1 MKQLKGWVI
10 DLKIL
15 KRINLTSTEIPTY
28 FFLFIL
34 SVLFFL
40 FITFIIKLNI
50 TQIIFLIFA
59 FVIIFLIVNIFFIR
73 KRNNEIQLIINIM
86 RGIRKNQFNTSA
98 EIKLPGNLNELEVE
112 IHKMYRKIEN
122 DIDRLKKLEKV
133 RTEFLGNVSHEL
145 RTPIFAIQGYIET
158 LLNGAIDDKK
168 VNRTFLEKA
177 NQHVNNLNNLLND
190 LIDISMIESK
200 QMKMSLRYF
209 KLTPFI
215 ENIISEFKESAEKKN
230 LELNLLEINPELE
243 VFGDKERLKQVMIN
257 LITNAIKY
265 TEKGKVEVGAEEF
278 DKNVRVF
285 VKDTGIGIPE
295 KDLNRIFER
304 FYRVDKNRS
313 REMGGTGLG
322 LAIVKHIVE
331 AHNSKIEVK
340 SQLGIGS
347 EFYFFLKK
355 LKRRI

>member
-1 MKQLKGWVI
+1 MKNIRYEISYIKNYI
-10 DLKIL
+10 FPFI
-15 KRINLTSTEIPTY
+15 ISNLL
-28 FFLFIL
+28 FLFIAY
-34 SVLFFL
+34 F
-40 FITFIIKLNI
+40 TDLNI
-50 TQIIFLIFA
+50 TQILL
-59 FVIIFLIVNIFFIR
+59 IIFLIVITFILMIYFSFR
-73 KRNNEIQLIINIM
+73 KREQDFRIIINTIKS
-86 RGIRKNQFNTSA
+86 IRKNQFNSPD
-98 EIKLPGNLNELEVE
+98 EIRLPEDLFQIEKE

-122 DIDRLKKLEKV
+122 DISHLKKLEKI

-200 QMKMSLRYF
+200 QMRMSLRFF
-209 KLTPFI
+209 KIAPFL
-215 ENIISEFKESAEKKN
+215 ENIVYEFKPYAEKKN
-230 LELNLLEINPELE
+230 LELVLLPFNNNIE
-243 VFGDKERLKQVMIN
+243 VYGDKERLKQVMNN

-265 TEKGKVEVGAEEF
+265 TETGKVEIGVVEF
-278 DKNVRVF
+278 NKSVKIF

-295 KDLNRIFER
+295 KDLDRIFER

-322 LAIVKHIVE
+322 LAIVKHIIE
-331 AHNSKIEVK
+331 AHNSKVEVK
-340 SQLGIGS
+340 SQPGKGS
-347 EFYFFLKK
+347 EFSFVLKK
-355 LKRRI
+355 L